1 MQQVINGLMLGSM
14 YSLVAIGYTLV
25 FGLLNLLN
33 FAHGDIFMFGGF
45 AALFILVALKLPLW
59 AAFIGAMI
67 AGGVL
72 GFVLE
77 LICFRP
83 VKKEYHL
90 APALGTLGFSILMVE
105 LTTKFWGT
113 EPVSLPQAPDIMFL
127 QSGNIQVAGALIS
140 YVQIVILVTAVVL
153 MAALEFLILKT
164 RLGRA
169 LRATSEDPGTARLL
183 GVNTVRTV
191 VAAFVISSALA
202 GAAGILLSLR
212 LGLANP
218 QVGFTYGMKA
228 LAVMAIGGLG
238 NMRGAMVGG
247 LIIGMAEVMTVAYGS
262 ATYSD
267 VVVWTGLILILIFKP
282 SGLLGTRLQ
291 EERR

>member
-33 FAHGDIFMFGGF
+33 FAHGDVFMFGGF
-45 AALFILVALKLPLW
+45 IALFVLLALKLPIWL
-59 AAFIGAMI
+59 AFFGAMVGCGI
-67 AGGVL
+67 VGII
-72 GFVLE
+72 LE
-77 LICFRP
+77 LVCFRP
-83 VKKEYHL
+83 VKKEFHL
-90 APALGTLGFSILMVE
+90 APALGTLGFSLVLVE
-105 LTTKFWGT
+105 LTTKIWGT
-113 EPVSLPQAPDIMFL
+113 EPVSLPPSVEVINFQV
-127 QSGNIQVAGALIS
+127 GNVLIS
-140 YVQIVILVTAVVL
+140 SAQILILAVAIVL
-153 MAALEFLILKT
+153 MAGLEFLILKT

-169 LRATSEDPGTARLL
+169 LRAVAEDPNTAKLL
-183 GVNTVRTV
+183 GVNSVRII

-202 GAAGILLSLR
+202 GAAGILLALR

-218 QVGFTYGMKA
+218 HVGFTYGMKA

-238 NMRGAMVGG
+238 NMRGAMLGG
-247 LIIGMAEVMTVAYGS
+247 LIIGMAEVLTVSYGS

-267 VVVWTGLILILIFKP
+267 VVVWTALIAILLFKP

>member
-45 AALFILVALKLPLW
+45 IALFVLLSLKLPLLI
-59 AAFIGAMI
+59 AFIGAMVGCGI
-67 AGGVL
+67 L
-72 GFVLE
+72 GFILE
-77 LICFRP
+77 LVCFRP

-90 APALGTLGFSILMVE
+90 APALGTLGFSLVVIE
-105 LTTKFWGT
+105 LTTKVWGT
-113 EPVSLPQAPDIMFL
+113 EPVSLPPSVEVINFQIGEL
-127 QSGNIQVAGALIS
+127 LIS
-140 YVQIVILVTAVVL
+140 SVQILILAVAIAL

-169 LRATSEDPGTARLL
+169 MRAVSEDPNVAKLL
-183 GVNTVRTV
+183 GVNAVRTI
-191 VAAFVISSALA
+191 VAAFIISSALA
-202 GAAGILLSLR
+202 GAAGILLALR

-218 QVGFTYGMKA
+218 HVGFTYGMKA
-228 LAVMAIGGLG
+228 LAVMVIGGLG
-238 NMRGAMVGG
+238 NVRGAMLGG
-247 LIIGMAEVMTVAYGS
+247 LIIGMAEVLTVAYGS

-267 VVVWTGLILILIFKP
+267 VVVWTALIAILLFKP
-282 SGLLGTRLQ
+282 SGLLGTKLQ

>member
-33 FAHGDIFMFGGF
+33 FAHGDVFMFGGF
-45 AALFILVALKLPLW
+45 IALFVLLSLKLPILV
-59 AAFIGAMI
+59 AFIGAMVGCGI
-67 AGGVL
+67 L
-72 GFVLE
+72 GFILE
-77 LICFRP
+77 LVCFRT

-90 APALGTLGFSILMVE
+90 APALGTLGFSLVVIE
-105 LTTKFWGT
+105 LTTKVWGT
-113 EPVSLPQAPDIMFL
+113 EPVSLPPSVEVINFQIGDL
-127 QSGNIQVAGALIS
+127 LIS
-140 YVQIVILVTAVVL
+140 SVQILILAVAIVL

-169 LRATSEDPGTARLL
+169 MRAVAEDPTVAKLL
-183 GVNTVRTV
+183 GVNAVRTI

-202 GAAGILLSLR
+202 GAAGILLALR

-218 QVGFTYGMKA
+218 HVGFTYGMKA

-238 NMRGAMVGG
+238 NVRGAMLGG
-247 LIIGMAEVMTVAYGS
+247 LIIGMAEVLTVAYGS

-267 VVVWTGLILILIFKP
+267 VVVWTGLIAILLFKP
-282 SGLLGTRLQ
+282 SGLLGTKLQ

>member
-1 MQQVINGLMLGSM
+1 MQQVFNGLMVGSM

-45 AALFILVALKLPLW
+45 IALFLLMSLKLPIW
-59 AAFIGAMI
+59 VAFIGSMI
-67 AGGVL
+67 GCGVL
-72 GFVLE
+72 GFILE
-77 LICFRP
+77 LVCFRP

-105 LTTKFWGT
+105 LTTKYWGT
-113 EPVSLPQAPDIMFL
+113 EPVSLPQTPEIMFL
-127 QSGNIQVAGALIS
+127 QGSDLQVGGVLIS
-140 YVQIVILVTAVVL
+140 YVQIVILVGAIVL
-153 MAALEFLILKT
+153 MAGLEILIQKT

-169 LRATSEDPGTARLL
+169 LRATSEDPTTARIL

-218 QVGFTYGMKA
+218 QIGFTYGLKA

-238 NMRGAMVGG
+238 NLRGAMLGG
-247 LIIGMAEVMTVAYGS
+247 LVIGMAEVLTVAYGS

-267 VVVWTGLILILIFKP
+267 VVVWTALIVILLFKP

>member
-1 MQQVINGLMLGSM
+1 MQQVMNGLMVGSM

-45 AALFILVALKLPLW
+45 ISLFILMALGLPIW
-59 AAFIGAMI
+59 VAFIGAMI
-67 AGGVL
+67 GGAAL
-72 GFVLE
+72 GFILE
-77 LICFRP
+77 LVCFRP

-105 LTTKFWGT
+105 LTTKYFGT
-113 EPVSLPQAPDIMFL
+113 EPVSLPPTPEIMFL
-127 QSGNIQVAGALIS
+127 QGGGINMGGVLVS
-140 YVQIVILVTAVVL
+140 YVQIVILGTAIVL

-169 LRATSEDPGTARLL
+169 LRATSEDPTTSRLL
-183 GVNTVRTV
+183 GVSTVRTI

-218 QVGFTYGMKA
+218 MVGFSYGMKA

-238 NMRGAMVGG
+238 NMRGAMLGG

-267 VVVWTGLILILIFKP
+267 VVVWTGLIAILLFKP

>member
-33 FAHGDIFMFGGF
+33 FAHGDVFMFGGF
-45 AALFILVALKLPLW
+45 IALFFLLALKLPLW
-59 AAFIGAMI
+59 VAFIAAMVGCGLI
-67 AGGVL
+67 
-72 GFVLE
+72 GFILE

-83 VKKEYHL
+83 VKKEFHL

-105 LTTKFWGT
+105 LTTKYFGT
-113 EPVSLPQAPDIMFL
+113 EPVSLPASVAVVNFQV
-127 QSGNIQVAGALIS
+127 GNVLIS
-140 YVQIVILVTAVVL
+140 SVQILILGIAIAL
-153 MAALEFLILKT
+153 MIALEFLILKT
-164 RLGRA
+164 KLGRA
-169 LRATSEDPGTARLL
+169 LRAVAEDPTTAKIL
-183 GVNTVRTV
+183 GVNAVRTI
-191 VAAFVISSALA
+191 VAAFVISAALA

-238 NMRGAMVGG
+238 NMRGALLGG
-247 LIIGMAEVMTVAYGS
+247 LLIGMVEVMTVAYGS

-267 VVVWTGLILILIFKP
+267 VVVWSALILILIFKP

>member
-45 AALFILVALKLPLW
+45 IALFFLLALKVPLW
-59 AAFIGAMI
+59 VAFIGSMVGCGI
-67 AGGVL
+67 IGL
-72 GFVLE
+72 ILE
-77 LICFRP
+77 LVCFRP
-83 VKKEYHL
+83 VKKEFHL
-90 APALGTLGFSILMVE
+90 APALGTLSFSILMVE
-105 LTTKFWGT
+105 LTTKYFGS
-113 EPVSLPQAPDIMFL
+113 EPVSLPASVAVVNFQV
-127 QSGNIQVAGALIS
+127 GNVLIS
-140 YVQIVILVTAVVL
+140 SVQILILGIAIAL

-164 RLGRA
+164 KLGRA
-169 LRATSEDPGTARLL
+169 LRAVAEDPTVAKIL
-183 GVNTVRTV
+183 GVNPVRTI

-218 QVGFTYGMKA
+218 HVGFTYGMKA

-238 NMRGAMVGG
+238 NMRGALLGG
-247 LIIGMAEVMTVAYGS
+247 LIIGMVEVMTVAYGS

-267 VVVWTGLILILIFKP
+267 VVVWSALIAILIFKP

>member
-33 FAHGDIFMFGGF
+33 FAHGDVFMFGGF
-45 AALFILVALKLPLW
+45 IALFVLLSLKLPIVL
-59 AAFIGAMI
+59 AFIGAMVGCGI
-67 AGGVL
+67 L

-77 LICFRP
+77 LVCFRP
-83 VKKEYHL
+83 VKKEFHL
-90 APALGTLGFSILMVE
+90 APALGTLGFSLVVVE
-105 LTTKFWGT
+105 LTTKVWGT
-113 EPVSLPQAPDIMFL
+113 EPVSLPATVEVVNFQV
-127 QSGNIQVAGALIS
+127 GNVLIS
-140 YVQIVILVTAVVL
+140 SVQILILGVAIAL

-164 RLGRA
+164 KLGRA
-169 LRATSEDPGTARLL
+169 LRAVAEDPNTAKLL
-183 GVNTVRTV
+183 GVNSVRIIV
-191 VAAFVISSALA
+191 SAFVISSALA
-202 GAAGILLSLR
+202 GGAGILLALR

-218 QVGFTYGMKA
+218 HVGFTYGMKA

-247 LIIGMAEVMTVAYGS
+247 LIIGMAEVLTVSFGS

-267 VVVWTGLILILIFKP
+267 VVVWTGLILILIFRP

>member
-1 MQQVINGLMLGSM
+1 MQQVMNGLMVGSM

-45 AALFILVALKLPLW
+45 ISLFILMAMGLPIW
-59 AAFIGAMI
+59 VAFIGAMV
-67 AGGVL
+67 GGAAL
-72 GFVLE
+72 GFILE
-77 LICFRP
+77 LVCFRP

-105 LTTKFWGT
+105 LTTKYFGT
-113 EPVSLPQAPDIMFL
+113 EPVSLPPTPEIMFL
-127 QSGNIQVAGALIS
+127 QGGGINMGGVLVS
-140 YVQIVILVTAVVL
+140 YVQIVILGTAIVL
-153 MAALEFLILKT
+153 MASLEFLILKT

-169 LRATSEDPGTARLL
+169 LRATSEDPITSRLL
-183 GVNTVRTV
+183 GVSTVRTI

-218 QVGFTYGMKA
+218 MVGFSYGMKA

-238 NMRGAMVGG
+238 NMRGAMLGG

-267 VVVWTGLILILIFKP
+267 VVVWTGLIAILLFKP

>member
-1 MQQVINGLMLGSM
+1 MQQVMNGLMVGSM

-45 AALFILVALKLPLW
+45 IALFILLTLKLPLW
-59 AAFIGAMI
+59 IAFIGTMV
-67 AGGVL
+67 GCGLL
-72 GFVLE
+72 GFILE
-77 LICFRP
+77 LVCFRP
-83 VKKEYHL
+83 VKKEFHL

-105 LTTKFWGT
+105 LTVKYFGT
-113 EPVSLPQAPDIMFL
+113 EPISLPQ
-127 QSGNIQVAGALIS
+127 SVELIS
-140 YVQIVILVTAVVL
+140 FQVGSVMVTSVQILILVTAVVL
-153 MAALEFLILKT
+153 MAGLEFLILKT

-169 LRATSEDPGTARLL
+169 LRAVSEDPNTAKIL
-183 GVNTVRTV
+183 GVNAVRTI

-202 GAAGILLSLR
+202 GAAGLLLALR

-238 NMRGAMVGG
+238 NVRGALLGG
-247 LIIGMAEVMTVAYGS
+247 MIIGMAEVMTVAYGS

-267 VVVWTGLILILIFKP
+267 VVVWSALIAILLFKP

>member
-33 FAHGDIFMFGGF
+33 FAHGDVFMFGGF
-45 AALFILVALKLPLW
+45 IALFILLSLKLPLFV
-59 AAFIGAMI
+59 AFIGAMVGCGI
-67 AGGVL
+67 L

-77 LICFRP
+77 LVCFRP

-90 APALGTLGFSILMVE
+90 APALGTLGFSLVVIE
-105 LTTKFWGT
+105 LTTKVWGT
-113 EPVSLPQAPDIMFL
+113 EPVSLPASVEVINFQV
-127 QSGNIQVAGALIS
+127 GNVLIS
-140 YVQIVILVTAVVL
+140 SVQILILAVAIGL
-153 MAALEFLILKT
+153 MASLEFLILKT

-169 LRATSEDPGTARLL
+169 LRAVAEDPNTAKLL
-183 GVNTVRTV
+183 GVNSVRII

-202 GAAGILLSLR
+202 GAAGILLALR

-218 QVGFTYGMKA
+218 NIGFTYGLKA

-238 NMRGAMVGG
+238 NMRGALVGG
-247 LIIGMAEVMTVAYGS
+247 LIIGMAEVLTVAFGS

-267 VVVWTGLILILIFKP
+267 VVVWTALIAILLFKP

>member
-45 AALFILVALKLPLW
+45 IALFILLSLKLPLLI
-59 AAFIGAMI
+59 AFIGAMVGCGI
-67 AGGVL
+67 L
-72 GFVLE
+72 GFILE
-77 LICFRP
+77 LVCFRP

-90 APALGTLGFSILMVE
+90 APALGTLGFSLVVIE
-105 LTTKFWGT
+105 LTTKVWGT
-113 EPVSLPQAPDIMFL
+113 EPVSLPPSVEVINFQIGDL
-127 QSGNIQVAGALIS
+127 LIS
-140 YVQIVILVTAVVL
+140 SVQILILAVAIAL

-169 LRATSEDPGTARLL
+169 MRAVSEDPNVAKLL
-183 GVNTVRTV
+183 GVNAVRTI
-191 VAAFVISSALA
+191 VAAFIISSALA
-202 GAAGILLSLR
+202 GAAGILLALR

-218 QVGFTYGMKA
+218 HVGFTYGMKA

-238 NMRGAMVGG
+238 NVRGAMLGG
-247 LIIGMAEVMTVAYGS
+247 LIIGMAEVLTVAYGS

-267 VVVWTGLILILIFKP
+267 VVVWTALIAILLFKP

>member
-33 FAHGDIFMFGGF
+33 FAHGDVFMFGGF
-45 AALFILVALKLPLW
+45 IALFVLLALKLPIWL
-59 AAFIGAMI
+59 AFLGAMV
-67 AGGVL
+67 GCGVV
-72 GFVLE
+72 GIVLE
-77 LICFRP
+77 LVCFRP
-83 VKKEYHL
+83 VKKEFHL
-90 APALGTLGFSILMVE
+90 APALGTLGFSLVLVE
-105 LTTKFWGT
+105 LTTKIWGT
-113 EPVSLPQAPDIMFL
+113 EPVSLPPSVEVINFQV
-127 QSGNIQVAGALIS
+127 GNVLIS
-140 YVQIVILVTAVVL
+140 SAQILILAVAIVL
-153 MAALEFLILKT
+153 MAGLEFLILKT

-169 LRATSEDPGTARLL
+169 LRAVAEDPNTAKLL
-183 GVNTVRTV
+183 GVNSVRII

-202 GAAGILLSLR
+202 GAAGILLALR

-218 QVGFTYGMKA
+218 HVGFTYGMKA

-238 NMRGAMVGG
+238 NMRGAMLGG
-247 LIIGMAEVMTVAYGS
+247 LIIGMAEVLTVSYGS

-267 VVVWTGLILILIFKP
+267 VVVWTALIAILLFKP